1 MFIQKLT
8 RSAAVRLDRFAH
20 KLMYFQI

>member
-8 RSAAVRLDRFAH
+8 RSAARLDRFAN